1 MITFDRYVQS
11 LAPNGADVPKCE
23 LSPPRT
29 RAPEM
34 SRKNLAALSFG
45 TFLSLFA
52 ATAVAVYFGTS
63 FLLLTH
69 PWDEMPATRSKTA
82 AATAVIP
89 PAQTDTAAAATT
101 VIPPAQTDTAAA
113 ATTVI
118 PPAQTDAAA
127 AATAVT
133 SPAQPDTP
141 AAATTETSPAQTDTA
156 AAQLDTTAATTTET
170 SRAQTD
176 TAAAPTA
183 TTAAA
188 TAATPPAQTDTAAAQ
203 PDTAAAAPTETSPA
217 QTDTAAAAT
226 ASYSASS
233 SAAAFPSRPRLSA
246 AKIAK
251 GATRHAQP
259 ATNKGIFLQQ
269 YRDARIRFLKQQ
281 QARLELQLTE
291 PNLPSAK
298 TTRLERQKAYWARA
312 IRQMLALR

>member
-1 MITFDRYVQS
+1 
-11 LAPNGADVPKCE
+11 
-23 LSPPRT
+23 
-29 RAPEM
+29 M
-34 SRKNLAALSFG
+34 SSKNLAALSFG
-45 TFLSLFA
+45 TFLSLLA
-52 ATAVAVYFGTS
+52 ATAVAVFFGTS

-127 AATAVT
+127 AATAET

-156 AAQLDTTAATTTET
+156 AAQPDTTAATT
-170 SRAQTD
+170 
-176 TAAAPTA
+176 
-183 TTAAA
+183 
-188 TAATPPAQTDTAAAQ
+188 
-203 PDTAAAAPTETSPA
+203 TETSPA

-251 GATRHAQP
+251 GARRYAQP

-269 YRDARIRFLKQQ
+269 YRDARIRFLRQQ

-291 PNLPSAK
+291 PNLLSAK

-312 IRQMLALR
+312 IKQTLALR

>member
-34 SRKNLAALSFG
+34 SSKNLAALSFG
-45 TFLSLFA
+45 TLLSLLA
-52 ATAVAVYFGTS
+52 ATAVAVFFGTS

-101 VIPPAQTDTAAA
+101 VIPPAQTNTAAAATTVIPPAQTDTAAA

-133 SPAQPDTP
+133 SP
-141 AAATTETSPAQTDTA
+141 
-156 AAQLDTTAATTTET
+156 
-170 SRAQTD
+170 
-176 TAAAPTA
+176 
-183 TTAAA
+183 
-188 TAATPPAQTDTAAAQ
+188 
-203 PDTAAAAPTETSPA
+203 
-217 QTDTAAAAT
+217 
-226 ASYSASS
+226 
-233 SAAAFPSRPRLSA
+233 
-246 AKIAK
+246 
-251 GATRHAQP
+251 
-259 ATNKGIFLQQ
+259 
-269 YRDARIRFLKQQ
+269 
-281 QARLELQLTE
+281 
-291 PNLPSAK
+291 
-298 TTRLERQKAYWARA
+298 
-312 IRQMLALR
+312 

>member
-1 MITFDRYVQS
+1 
-11 LAPNGADVPKCE
+11 
-23 LSPPRT
+23 
-29 RAPEM
+29 M
-34 SRKNLAALSFG
+34 SSKNLAALSFG
-45 TFLSLFA
+45 TFLSLLA
-52 ATAVAVYFGTS
+52 ATAVAVFFGTS

-89 PAQTDTAAAATT
+89 PAQTDTAAAAT
-101 VIPPAQTDTAAA
+101 
-113 ATTVI
+113 
-118 PPAQTDAAA
+118 
-127 AATAVT
+127 AVT

-156 AAQLDTTAATTTET
+156 AAQPDTTAAATTET

-176 TAAAPTA
+176 TAAAQTD
-183 TTAAA
+183 TMAAA
-188 TAATPPAQTDTAAAQ
+188 TTETPPAQTDTAAAQ
-203 PDTAAAAPTETSPA
+203 PDTTAATTTETSPA

-251 GATRHAQP
+251 GARRYAQP

-269 YRDARIRFLKQQ
+269 YRDARIRFLRQQ

-291 PNLPSAK
+291 PNLLSAK
-298 TTRLERQKAYWARA
+298 RTRLERQKAYWARA
-312 IRQMLALR
+312 IKQTLALR

>member
-1 MITFDRYVQS
+1 
-11 LAPNGADVPKCE
+11 
-23 LSPPRT
+23 
-29 RAPEM
+29 M
-34 SRKNLAALSFG
+34 SSKNLAALSFG
-45 TFLSLFA
+45 TFLSLLA
-52 ATAVAVYFGTS
+52 ATAVAVFFGTS

-82 AATAVIP
+82 AATA
-89 PAQTDTAAAATT
+89 

-156 AAQLDTTAATTTET
+156 AAQLDTAAAQLDTTAATTTET
-170 SRAQTD
+170 SRVQTD
-176 TAAAPTA
+176 TAAAQTD
-183 TTAAA
+183 TMAAA
-188 TAATPPAQTDTAAAQ
+188 TTETPPAQTDTAAAQ
-203 PDTAAAAPTETSPA
+203 PDTTAATTTETSPA

-251 GATRHAQP
+251 GARRYAQP

-269 YRDARIRFLKQQ
+269 YRDARIRFLRQQ

-291 PNLPSAK
+291 PNLLSAK

-312 IRQMLALR
+312 IKQTLALR

>member
-141 AAATTETSPAQTDTA
+141 AAATTETSPAQT
-156 AAQLDTTAATTTET
+156 ET
-170 SRAQTD
+170 V
-176 TAAAPTA
+176 
-183 TTAAA
+183 
-188 TAATPPAQTDTAAAQ
+188 AAQ
-203 PDTAAAAPTETSPA
+203 PDMPPPTTSDTPPAA
-217 QTDTAAAAT
+217 
-226 ASYSASS
+226 
-233 SAAAFPSRPRLSA
+233 L
-246 AKIAK
+246 
-251 GATRHAQP
+251 
-259 ATNKGIFLQQ
+259 
-269 YRDARIRFLKQQ
+269 
-281 QARLELQLTE
+281 
-291 PNLPSAK
+291 
-298 TTRLERQKAYWARA
+298 
-312 IRQMLALR
+312 

>member
-34 SRKNLAALSFG
+34 SSKNLAALSFG
-45 TFLSLFA
+45 TFLSLLA
-52 ATAVAVYFGTS
+52 ATAVAVFFGTS

-101 VIPPAQTDTAAA
+101 EAPQSDTAAA
-113 ATTVI
+113 ATT
-118 PPAQTDAAA
+118 
-127 AATAVT
+127 
-133 SPAQPDTP
+133 
-141 AAATTETSPAQTDTA
+141 E
-156 AAQLDTTAATTTET
+156 
-170 SRAQTD
+170 
-176 TAAAPTA
+176 
-183 TTAAA
+183 
-188 TAATPPAQTDTAAAQ
+188 TPPAQTDTAAAQ

-269 YRDARIRFLKQQ
+269 YRDARIRFL
-281 QARLELQLTE
+281 
-291 PNLPSAK
+291 SV
-298 TTRLERQKAYWARA
+298 
-312 IRQMLALR
+312 